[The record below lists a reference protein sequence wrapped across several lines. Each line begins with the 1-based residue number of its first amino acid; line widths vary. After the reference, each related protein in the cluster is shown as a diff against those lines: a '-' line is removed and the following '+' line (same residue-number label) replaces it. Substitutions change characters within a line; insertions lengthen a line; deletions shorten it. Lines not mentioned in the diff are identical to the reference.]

1 MRFGLAFR
9 AFWSVLTS
17 RPKAIA
23 VEKAL
28 TTDGTLALPS
38 SPPPEKPK
46 VAPSPVPTSTRTSR
60 SDALSLLSAL
70 QREARWIDLVQES
83 LDGYSDAQ
91 VGAAARDVLRDSK
104 KVLDRMFDLGPV
116 IDGEEG
122 TRVAIDANASALRV
136 RILGNASKASNGILV
151 HRGWQAKQCRV
162 PEWTGSES
170 DKMILSPAE
179 FETE

>member
-17 RPKAIA
+17 RPKAVA

-38 SPPPEKPK
+38 SSPPSEKPK
-46 VAPSPVPTSTRTSR
+46 VAPSPVPSSTRTSR

-122 TRVAIDANASALRV
+122 TRVAIDANASALRSESLATNPKHRMERSSIEAGK
-136 RILGNASKASNGILV
+136 RINAVFQNG
-151 HRGWQAKQCRV
+151 RV
-162 PEWTGSES
+162 PKVTR
-170 DKMILSPAE
+170 
-179 FETE
+179 